1 MDGKSTHRRASIY
14 TGERGYTSTSV
25 SRTGFETKDG
35 AVSGTDLIETEGSEG
50 NITAAT
56 LAGT

>member
-1 MDGKSTHRRASIY
+1 
-14 TGERGYTSTSV
+14 V